1 MKGALKLENVIFSF
15 PTRPTIPVLN
25 DLSVTM
31 TAGECLALVGPS
43 GAGKSTVLSLIERL
57 YTSPYGR
64 VLVDDIDITVRALL
78 S

>member
-1 MKGALKLENVIFSF
+1 MKGVLKLENIIFSF

-25 DLSVTM
+25 ELSVTM

-64 VLVDDIDITVRALL
+64 MLVDDIDITVRALL